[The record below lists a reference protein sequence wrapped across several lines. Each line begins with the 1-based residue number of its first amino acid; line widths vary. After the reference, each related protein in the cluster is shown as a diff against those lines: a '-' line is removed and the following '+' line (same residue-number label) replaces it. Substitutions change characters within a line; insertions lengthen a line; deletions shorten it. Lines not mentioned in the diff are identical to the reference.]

1 MLHIVDK
8 ILRLH
13 FFCFVFYPHISVK
26 QIIDF
31 GLLFSFS
38 TDQLIRDFAIDLNF
52 RLKSGRYLFSVH
64 WIRPPYEEF
73 TI

>member
-31 GLLFSFS
+31 GLLFRFQ
-38 TDQLIRDFAIDLNF
+38 TTN
-52 RLKSGRYLFSVH
+52 
-64 WIRPPYEEF
+64 
-73 TI
+73 